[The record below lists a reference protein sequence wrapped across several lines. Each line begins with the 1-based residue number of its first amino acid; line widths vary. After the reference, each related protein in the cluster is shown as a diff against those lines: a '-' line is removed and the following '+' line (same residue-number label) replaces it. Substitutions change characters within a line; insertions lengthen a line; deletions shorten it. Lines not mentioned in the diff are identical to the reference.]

1 MLTVTATTL
10 RNNIFEY
17 LGKVKRG
24 ETVTVILNKKEA
36 ARLVPVHRGD
46 WRDGCLQQEIELN
59 CSPDELMAP
68 MDEVWE
74 SYV

>member
-17 LGKVKRG
+17 LGKVEQG

-36 ARLVPVHRGD
+36 ARLVPVHHVD
-46 WRDGCLQQEIELN
+46 WRDGLQQEIELH

-68 MDEVWE
+68 IEDVWE
-74 SYV
+74 DYV

>member
-1 MLTVTATTL
+1 MLKVTATTL

-17 LGKVKRG
+17 LGKVADG

-46 WRDGCLQQEIELN
+46 WRDGLKQEICLN

-74 SYV
+74 DYV